1 MASIETWQV
10 DGLKS
15 LSHSQ
20 FSAYNEC
27 NLKWKLRYIDK
38 LSKSSGSIHTIF
50 GSAMHTTIQA
60 YLTEMYGT
68 SIVAAEA
75 LNLEDMLKNEMVKEF
90 TQIREK
96 HNVDVCNQ
104 KDLTEFYEDGVA
116 IIEHFKKHRGKY
128 FMKKNYELVGIE
140 LPIFMKLQ
148 EGVEFRSYLDV
159 VIRNKISGAIKIIDL
174 KTSTRSWTDFHKKN
188 FYKTSQLV
196 LYKQKY
202 SEAYGIPLDKIT
214 VEFLILKRK
223 IAKNSDFPISRLQ
236 RFEPANGK
244 PTVNKVDKAF
254 TEFRE
259 LILDSKGDYKTDRN
273 YNASPGRACTF
284 CEFLNTEH
292 CKWGKKL

>member
-1 MASIETWQV
+1 
-10 DGLKS
+10 
-15 LSHSQ
+15 
-20 FSAYNEC
+20 
-27 NLKWKLRYIDK
+27 
-38 LSKSSGSIHTIF
+38 
-50 GSAMHTTIQA
+50 MHTTIQT

-68 SIVAAEA
+68 SIVAAES
-75 LNLEDMLKNEMVKEF
+75 LDLEDMLKKEMIKEF
-90 TQIREK
+90 TQIRDK

-104 KDLTEFYEDGVA
+104 KELTEFYEDGVA
-116 IIEHFKKHRGKY
+116 IIDHFKKHRGKY
-128 FMKKNYELVGIE
+128 FMKKNYELIGIE

-159 VIRNKISGAIKIIDL
+159 VIKNKISGAIKIIDL
-174 KTSTRSWTDFHKKN
+174 KTSTRSWTDFQKKN

-202 SEAYGIPLDKIT
+202 SEAYGVPLDKIT

-244 PTVNKVDKAF
+244 PTVNKLDKAF

-259 LILDSKGDYKTDRN
+259 LIFDSKGEYRTDRE
-273 YNASPGRACTF
+273 YNASPGNACRF
-284 CEFLNTEH
+284 CEFYKTEH
-292 CKWGKKL
+292 CKWGKVL

>member
-1 MASIETWQV
+1 
-10 DGLKS
+10 
-15 LSHSQ
+15 
-20 FSAYNEC
+20 
-27 NLKWKLRYIDK
+27 
-38 LSKSSGSIHTIF
+38 
-50 GSAMHTTIQA
+50 
-60 YLTEMYGT
+60 
-68 SIVAAEA
+68 
-75 LNLEDMLKNEMVKEF
+75 MLKEEMIKEF
-90 TQIREK
+90 TQIRDK

-104 KDLTEFYEDGVA
+104 KELTEFYEDGVA
-116 IIEHFKKHRGKY
+116 IIDHFKKHRGKY
-128 FMKKNYELVGIE
+128 FMKKNYELIGIE

-148 EGVEFRSYLDV
+148 EGVEIRSYLDV
-159 VIRNKISGAIKIIDL
+159 VIKNKINGNIKIIDL

-202 SEAYGIPLDKIT
+202 SEAYGVPLDKIS

-223 IAKNSDFPISRLQ
+223 IAKNPDFPISRLQ

-259 LILDSKGDYKTDRN
+259 LIFDSKGDYRTDRT